1 MIHNQREIELEA
13 VRNMGYNGDDLHVN
27 TFQDGGAHV
36 FRTIWGYIIYEIP
49 LYGGQGVFV
58 DHVTTPEEVI
68 RIAYDVL
75 I

>member
-1 MIHNQREIELEA
+1 MKTRELELTL
-13 VRNMGYNGDDLHVN
+13 VTQMKYGDDLHVN

-36 FRTIWGYIIYEIP
+36 FRTIWGYVIYEIP
-49 LYGGQGVFV
+49 LYGGIGCFA
-58 DHVTTPEEVI
+58 DHATTPEEVI